1 MRHNNQGTILLLTLV
16 ILAILSTLIIE
27 FSYTIYT
34 SINAFHNWEQGQKLS
49 YIAQSGIKLGTQ
61 FIKETLKQTQIN
73 QSVMVLSPE
82 LGSPLVGEILK
93 EENLTL
99 QIEDENAKFNLN
111 KLVSLNGLANQG
123 AYEALCRLLNQL
135 HLSSEIAD
143 RIVDWI
149 DPDHEPRIDDSEEE
163 AQNAPLDSIDELCI
177 IPGIKPEACEKLLPY
192 VTIYSNGLININTAS
207 KPVLKC
213 LSKDITADLAKRI
226 IDHRQ
231 INPFEKAADIMK
243 VTGFENLGLSL
254 IGKVSVKGSV
264 FEIKSIAASGG
275 IKKEIICVVDCS
287 HTPPIVKYW
296 KEF

>member
-163 AQNAPLDSIDELCI
+163 AKNAPLDSIDELCI

-243 VTGFENLGLSL
+243 VT
-254 IGKVSVKGSV
+254 
-264 FEIKSIAASGG
+264 
-275 IKKEIICVVDCS
+275 
-287 HTPPIVKYW
+287 
-296 KEF
+296 